1 MSPRHPRSPTLPGEG
16 APPVGFRDE
25 LRSIR
30 GLTPYLW
37 PRDRPDLRLRVA
49 LALLCLI
56 VAKFVNITVPLL
68 YKQAVDALTP
78 GHSAVVV
85 VPVAL
90 VIAYGIARISAQAF
104 GELRDAI
111 FAKVEQ
117 HAVRMVGLTT
127 FRHLHGLSLRFHL
140 ERQTGGISRA
150 IEPGIPGIEF
160 LLSFML
166 FNVVPTLFEIL
177 LVCGVLW
184 RLYNVEFA
192 IVTFAP
198 LVFYIAFTFVISDWR
213 IKYRREIDQRGNE
226 AHTKANDSPPEFETA
241 KDFPKQE
248 HE

>member
-1 MSPRHPRSPTLPGEG
+1 MSPRHPAVPSQPGES

-37 PRDRPDLRLRVA
+37 PRDRPDLRLRVV

-68 YKQAVDALTP
+68 YKQAVAALP
-78 GHSAVVV
+78 PHLGVGGHSAVVV

-90 VIAYGIARISAQAF
+90 VIAYGIARVSAQAF

-140 ERQTGGISRA
+140 ERQTGGMSRA
-150 IEPGIPGIEF
+150 IERGIRGIEF

-184 RLYNVEFA
+184 RLYDFEFHVA
-192 IVTFAP
+192 
-198 LVFYIAFTFVISDWR
+198 
-213 IKYRREIDQRGNE
+213 
-226 AHTKANDSPPEFETA
+226 
-241 KDFPKQE
+241 
-248 HE
+248 